1 MNADLLDWTLCRSFL
16 AILQEG
22 SLSRAA
28 VRLRVTHPTISR
40 HLEEL
45 EQRLGTKLFV
55 RSTSGLTP
63 TDLGASLAATAEAMQ
78 LAAEAFIRRA
88 SAETDQI
95 CGSVRITASEIVGA
109 EILPPLLAELREK
122 HTGLAYE
129 VSLTRSTEDLLRR
142 DADIAIRMARPE
154 QSDLVARKVGQMSMK
169 LYAHADWVRK
179 HGFPNSLADLAAAH
193 ELIGYDRDPA
203 MLQAFAARG
212 LSLDRDAFGFR
223 SDNDLALLAALRAGF
238 GVGAG
243 YEIVMQRDPQMV
255 NVLPEL
261 EQVLEVWLA
270 VPSALRNVARIAA
283 TLEALAIGLG
293 RQVRRDA

>member
-1 MNADLLDWTLCRSFL
+1 
-16 AILQEG
+16 
-22 SLSRAA
+22 
-28 VRLRVTHPTISR
+28 
-40 HLEEL
+40 
-45 EQRLGTKLFV
+45 
-55 RSTSGLTP
+55 LT
-63 TDLGASLAATAEAMQ
+63 
-78 LAAEAFIRRA
+78 
-88 SAETDQI
+88 
-95 CGSVRITASEIVGA
+95 
-109 EILPPLLAELREK
+109 
-122 HTGLAYE
+122 
-129 VSLTRSTEDLLRR
+129 
-142 DADIAIRMARPE
+142 
-154 QSDLVARKVGQMSMK
+154 
-169 LYAHADWVRK
+169 